1 MTTLQKISPPSVPKP
16 LPTDSDMIPVHH
28 SVSHDE
34 PELRRPTKNLS
45 RSGLLLMMAIVGTGF
60 GTLFYAGWTP
70 RQHLS
75 AQLHAES
82 HRIQTALPSVR
93 VIKPRQSPPVS
104 AVTLPGDVQAMEEIT
119 IYPRASGYIKRWLV
133 DIGDEVQEGQLLAE
147 IDIPEV
153 KAQLEQ
159 TKAAL
164 GESRASL
171 ERARATVNLAAITTN
186 RLRPL
191 VAKKTV
197 AQQEL
202 DDAENSLAVA
212 EATVR
217 LGEATIEANV
227 ANVHHIEELLS
238 FSVINSPFAGT
249 VTARHVD
256 TGKLVTSGN
265 GTGQALF
272 QIARTNPVRV
282 FINVPQ
288 IYAPG
293 VMKDL
298 QAQITS
304 REQPG
309 RVFEGSV
316 TRTARAI
323 DPITRTLLTEV
334 QVPNDD
340 HALLTGSYVQ
350 VKMDVERVNP
360 PLLIPASSL
369 VFNASGTRVAIVNT
383 QGKVEFRSIEVAG
396 DFGSEI
402 GVTNGL
408 SSDDQVVINPG
419 DRLSDG
425 VEVQVE
431 THPMTTPSHK

>member
-1 MTTLQKISPPSVPKP
+1 
-16 LPTDSDMIPVHH
+16 MIPVHH